1 VLKNTTPNVQTLFAA
16 KVNVGINGSAT
27 EESASIAV
35 AALTAP
41 IITNENA
48 GLVRPDASLAV
59 VVVSDARD
67 QSPLATATY
76 INQLLNIKGAQQATQ
91 FSYNAVVPTQ
101 PSAPAGNCSYDDS
114 TAGNDPKHGQM
125 VTALG
130 GIKEEICS
138 PNWATALEQVGKNAF
153 GYRTNFF
160 MIATPDTTKP
170 IVVKIDGVTLA
181 NIDSRG
187 ATVWTYDPV
196 GNSVNFEPLYVPE
209 PGKTLTITYY
219 VQCIP

>member
-1 VLKNTTPNVQTLFAA
+1 
-16 KVNVGINGSAT
+16 
-27 EESASIAV
+27 
-35 AALTAP
+35 
-41 IITNENA
+41 
-48 GLVRPDASLAV
+48 
-59 VVVSDARD
+59 
-67 QSPLATATY
+67 
-76 INQLLNIKGAQQATQ
+76 
-91 FSYNAVVPTQ
+91 
-101 PSAPAGNCSYDDS
+101 
-114 TAGNDPKHGQM
+114 M

-160 MIATPDTTKP
+160 LIATPDTSKP
-170 IVVKIDGVTLA
+170 IVVKIDGVALA